1 MEIHRKNICSS
12 LYIISV
18 AYSAVHVNSTCFLHL
33 SKQNL
38 FDTLH
43 KPLLSSQVL
52 EDYNSGTIQGHN
64 HPPKT
69 EQASPRESCQVFIL
83 DEFLK
88 QRFHYSY
95 LWKIALPF
103 SLYFIIYPINI
114 LLEWT
119 LQYNFYYMLL
129 PYECDDQAVCPE
141 VDINVDGIRLTV
153 STIFNLSQLL
163 HSSLTVIGKL

>member
-1 MEIHRKNICSS
+1 MLIAHVSCISPSRIFLTPLHR
-12 LYIISV
+12 
-18 AYSAVHVNSTCFLHL
+18 
-33 SKQNL
+33 
-38 FDTLH
+38 
-43 KPLLSSQVL
+43 PLLSSQLL
-52 EDYNSGTIQGHN
+52 EDCNSGTVQEHN

-114 LLEWT
+114 SSWNGLCSIT
-119 LQYNFYYMLL
+119 SATSFC
-129 PYECDDQAVCPE
+129 PYKCDDQGVCTE
-141 VDINVDGIRLTV
+141 VDINVDGLTV

-163 HSSLTVIGKL
+163 HSSLTVIGKF

>member
-1 MEIHRKNICSS
+1 MLIAHVSCISPSRIFLTPLHR
-12 LYIISV
+12 
-18 AYSAVHVNSTCFLHL
+18 
-33 SKQNL
+33 
-38 FDTLH
+38 
-43 KPLLSSQVL
+43 PLLSSQLL

-88 QRFHYSY
+88 QRFHDSY
-95 LWKIALPF
+95 LWKIVLPF
-103 SLYFIIYPINI
+103 SLYFIIYPIHISSWNGLCSI
-114 LLEWT
+114 T
-119 LQYNFYYMLL
+119 STTFFC
-129 PYECDDQAVCPE
+129 PYKCDDQAVGTE